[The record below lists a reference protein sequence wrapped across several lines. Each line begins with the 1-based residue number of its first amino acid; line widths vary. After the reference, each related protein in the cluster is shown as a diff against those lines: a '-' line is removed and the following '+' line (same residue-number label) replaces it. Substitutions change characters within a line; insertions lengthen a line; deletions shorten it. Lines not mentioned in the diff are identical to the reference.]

1 MLSGR
6 PAVGSGSLAR
16 FGRRLAALLIDWLSA
31 RLISVTFFGD
41 DALATLAIFFLATV
55 LMVGTMG
62 ASPGHLL
69 LGMRVLRADGAW
81 AGPVRATVRTAA
93 LCAVIPAAVYDSDGR
108 GMHDRLAGTVL
119 VRR

>member
-1 MLSGR
+1 MLTGR
-6 PAVGSGSLAR
+6 PSAGSGSLAP
-16 FGRRLAALLIDWLSA
+16 FGRRFVALLIDWLSA
-31 RLISVTFFGD
+31 RLISLAFFGD
-41 DALATLAIFFLATV
+41 DALATMGIFFFATV

-81 AGPVRATVRTAA
+81 AGPVRAIVRTTA
-93 LCAVIPAAVYDSDGR
+93 LCAVIPAAIYDSDGR
-108 GMHDRLAGTVL
+108 GLHDRLAGTVL